1 MMGHILAYGY
11 LPFIWAQPIYLLN
24 QQLRSS
30 AKVLFGS
37 HSQASKKRRLPLLPK
52 KQTSF
57 DILKSEPFV
66 TQQGKPLSS
75 EAMHRVFQQVS

>member
-1 MMGHILAYGY
+1 LGAAHLSTQSAAS
-11 LPFIWAQPIYLLN
+11 FIGQ
-24 QQLRSS
+24 S
-30 AKVLFGS
+30 AVWQSFAGK
-37 HSQASKKRRLPLLPK
+37 QKRRLPLLPK